1 MKTRKRGFLR
11 TMVSALAIFMAL
23 TLAAPA
29 ALAKGYELDNFAG
42 PDNLIYGG
50 KFYSEFSSLD
60 EVFEA
65 AKKLNGEVVAEGT
78 VLLKNNG
85 TLPLDPRTDKISV
98 LGIRSG
104 DLREG
109 VDGTLVEPNA
119 VSPMAEGLRNAGFTV
134 NPVLE
139 KWYQRVPNRVEMQE
153 VGIAGFE
160 PLFSEAVNRSFENYN
175 DVAVVVIQRC

>member
-98 LGIRSG
+98 LGI
-104 DLREG
+104 LRLSYQVQHRAKKG
-109 VDGTLVEPNA
+109 KTLRALCVRMKLPHTN
-119 VSPMAEGLRNAGFTV
+119 
-134 NPVLE
+134 
-139 KWYQRVPNRVEMQE
+139 
-153 VGIAGFE
+153 
-160 PLFSEAVNRSFENYN
+160 
-175 DVAVVVIQRC
+175 